1 VHFRPANARG
11 IFQVSDFAGG
21 QAAKEGKPEW
31 HSSMPS
37 TLPSRC
43 LATDSV
49 GIRNFA
55 GAGQLVSYRQGGAPH
70 GAAHERFD
78 LYHRFDR
85 RDPLHSLPL
94 RPALAPG
101 RQEEVVP

>member
-1 VHFRPANARG
+1 
-11 IFQVSDFAGG
+11 
-21 QAAKEGKPEW
+21 
-31 HSSMPS
+31 MPS

-43 LATDSV
+43 LATDSI

-70 GAAHERFD
+70 VAAHEWFD

-85 RDPLHSLPL
+85 RDPL

-101 RQEEVVP
+101 REEEVVP